1 VQSGLAGA
9 ASRQKNWPLFLC
21 DIPKSKSPASRG
33 EFMYIETSLFS
44 QTVSVVHLLS
54 RHPTRTAKTP
64 LAIPEKI
71 NRSLYRIGVTM
82 FWAYAVVN
90 GIFQSSDPLSA
101 QTPMMFCCDW
111 VTIWRLPAISTT
123 IGVE

>member
-1 VQSGLAGA
+1 MTIAAFSPWRGSPVQSVFPDEG
-9 ASRQKNWPLFLC
+9 SRQKNWPLFLC
-21 DIPKSKSPASRG
+21 ERPKSRPSASRG

-44 QTVSVVHLLS
+44 QTVSVSHLLS

-64 LAIPEKI
+64 LLMPEKI

-82 FWAYAVVN
+82 FWAYSVVN

-101 QTPMMFCCDW
+101 QTPM
-111 VTIWRLPAISTT
+111 
-123 IGVE
+123 